1 MRMCIL
7 DNHVLKMEESF
18 SEEEPATST
27 STSTTTTRASTP
39 TKSDDVE
46 SSYNLIKKP
55 HTINLA
61 WKYFSVKAND
71 KGVPIESEV
80 DGPIC
85 NLCHNAKRSNTTNL
99 FSHLQEHHPKEYVLV
114 NPNVSSRQ
122 SKAKVGVDQPSITAC
137 IDRTKPYDCNS
148 KRATQINQA
157 VAVYIAIFVIKVY
170 MIIADKKLQYRPTL
184 ALSNTRGGVCVIAL
198 AEIHLQ

>member
-1 MRMCIL
+1 MHMRIL

-18 SEEEPATST
+18 SEKEPATST

-39 TKSDDVE
+39 TTSDDVE

-71 KGVPIESEV
+71 KGVPIESEL

-85 NLCHNAKRSNTTNL
+85 NLCHKRVLAKRSNTTNL
-99 FSHLQEHHPKEYVLV
+99 FSHLQEHHPKEYVLI

-122 SKAKVGVDQPSITAC
+122 SKAKVGVDQLSITAC

-184 ALSNTRGGVCVIAL
+184 ALSNTHVGECV
-198 AEIHLQ
+198 